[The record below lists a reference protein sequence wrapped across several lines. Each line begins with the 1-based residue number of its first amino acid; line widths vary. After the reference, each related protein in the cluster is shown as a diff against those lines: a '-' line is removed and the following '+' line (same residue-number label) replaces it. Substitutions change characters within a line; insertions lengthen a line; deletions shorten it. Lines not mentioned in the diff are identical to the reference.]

1 MVPMGPYNKHS
12 TWKRVEIET
21 AGSFSAI
28 NDSTVHVDDMVIQAL
43 FSWIL

>member
-1 MVPMGPYNKHS
+1 MVPMAPCTKLS
-12 TWKRVEIET
+12 MLVRVEIEI
-21 AGSFSAI
+21 AGSFSAM

>member
-1 MVPMGPYNKHS
+1 MVPIDPYDKRS
-12 TWKRVEIET
+12 MWKRVEIET

-43 FSWIL
+43 FS